1 MRGLPVL
8 IRASHYPAIDVQAF
22 PRAVLATGET
32 TDSFCGCANPWRH
45 RDADTRRCAD
55 GARSRSRQLGVRPPP
70 KPFWRAPADCFWL
83 SASRAPPAGLIRGN
97 KKPGAMAG
105 FRLSLLDTRR
115 NDRMGLIS
123 LIRSLMSTGNHA
135 ACSISK
141 PSPPRMSAA
150 CARASFTRS
159 SAALPIS

>member
-1 MRGLPVL
+1 MRSSFRAVGQRPSQRRRPFASISLIQSRATLQHCEVRAHGLPAL

-97 KKPGAMAG
+97 KKPGTVAG
-105 FRLSLLDTRR
+105 FR
-115 NDRMGLIS
+115 
-123 LIRSLMSTGNHA
+123 
-135 ACSISK
+135 
-141 PSPPRMSAA
+141 
-150 CARASFTRS
+150 S
-159 SAALPIS
+159 SVLHTQE